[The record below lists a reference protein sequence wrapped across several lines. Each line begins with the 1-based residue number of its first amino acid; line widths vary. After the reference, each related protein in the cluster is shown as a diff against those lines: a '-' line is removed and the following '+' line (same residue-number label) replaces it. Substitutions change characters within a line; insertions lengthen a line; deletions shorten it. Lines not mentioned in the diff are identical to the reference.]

1 MQNRQSRYRSK
12 TVKPAEKPG
21 PSARNKLLSLRPRSM
36 DFFKT
41 KNTVGAETLPYSC
54 RPVRAVAN
62 RVLTSSNAFFR
73 EWKMLEA
80 YANSLCVNVI
90 S

>member
-1 MQNRQSRYRSK
+1 
-12 TVKPAEKPG
+12 
-21 PSARNKLLSLRPRSM
+21 M